1 MVLEIKIPATEVALT
16 FPNGLSNEAFEE
28 LCFANKELVIER
40 EPDGKINVMSPVSG
54 RSGRSEL
61 KFNGFLFNYVMEFGG
76 ESFSSSTGFSL
87 PDGSV
92 KSPDACYVSAN
103 KMSTISDE
111 AMNHFVPVVPDFIV
125 EVVSPTD
132 QLKTAMSKMKDVWM
146 ANGVLLGWL
155 VDVKAEKLWI
165 YRQNGSVDLIEDF
178 ERTINGEDVV
188 PGFEFDLRNLV

>member
-1 MVLEIKIPATEVALT
+1 MVLEIKIPATEVGLT

-40 EPDGKINVMSPVSG
+40 EPDGKINVISPVSG
-54 RSGRSEL
+54 SSGRSEL
-61 KFNGFLFNYVMEFGG
+61 NFNGYLFNYVLENGG
-76 ESFSSSTGFSL
+76 ESFSSSTGFTL
-87 PDGSV
+87 PDSSV
-92 KSPDACYVSAN
+92 KSPDACWVSVA
-103 KMSTISDE
+103 KMDALSEE

-132 QLKTAMSKMKDVWM
+132 RLNEAMSKMKDVWM
-146 ANGVLLGWL
+146 ANGVSLGWL

-178 ERTINGEDVV
+178 DYTITGEDVV